1 MRRLLLATPCLL
13 AACDMPTGTPENKK
27 YIFEMPMV
35 HDMGREYLV
44 CEDTLK
50 RGTRCDFAG
59 IRGYLDIAQDKIF
72 LDAPDTTVF
81 WPFHDGIGPVFVRR
95 SY

>member
-1 MRRLLLATPCLL
+1 MKRLLYTLPCIF
-13 AACDMPTGTPENKK
+13 AACEMPTHSKEPQK
-27 YIFEMPMV
+27 YIFEMPKV
-35 HDMGREYLV
+35 HGTTPEYLV
-44 CEDTLK
+44 CMDTLS

-59 IRGYLDIAQDKIF
+59 IRGHLDIAQDKIF